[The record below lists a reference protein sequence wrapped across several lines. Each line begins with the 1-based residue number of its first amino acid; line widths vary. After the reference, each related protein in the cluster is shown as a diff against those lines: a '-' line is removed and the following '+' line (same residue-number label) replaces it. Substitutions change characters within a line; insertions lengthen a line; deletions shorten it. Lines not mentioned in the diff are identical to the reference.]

1 MRYFID
7 WKPVDFPENIDLTEA
22 LTTNTTQIDWKFP
35 INATI
40 FYKISNK
47 IIIEFYQSISFIIF
61 FTKAMIF

>member
-7 WKPVDFPENIDLTEA
+7 WKPVDFHQSINLTEA

-40 FYKISNK
+40 FYKISNE
-47 IIIEFYQSISFIIF
+47 IIIEFYQSTSFIIF
-61 FTKAMIF
+61 FTKATIF